1 MRTRFLDEIGPE
13 GIPIEIETLVEAR
26 RETERIGVIE
36 KKPLGVRGQEML
48 KVLTLPVK
56 RILSN
61 IANSSLPNVNL
72 ARESQ
77 INR

>member
-48 KVLTLPVK
+48 KVLTLPV
-56 RILSN
+56 
-61 IANSSLPNVNL
+61 
-72 ARESQ
+72 
-77 INR
+77 